1 MLASLHE
8 QYELDRD
15 SAMPL
20 IENLA
25 ETLTEHRRELETCL
39 SPPDTEL
46 IMHHAHSIKGM
57 LLNMGLTPEGLT
69 AKELEDLA
77 RSGASSEELAGAAK
91 ALLRVTNSI
100 LEELATPGGGH
111 EEKS

>member
-1 MLASLHE
+1 MLVSLYE

-20 IENLA
+20 IENLF
-25 ETLTEHRRELETCL
+25 ETLTEHRKGLDACL
-39 SPPDTEL
+39 ASPDTEQ

-69 AKELEDLA
+69 AKDLEELA
-77 RSGASSEELAGAAK
+77 RSGAPAAELTEAAT
-91 ALLRVTNSI
+91 ALLRVTDSI
-100 LEELATPGGGH
+100 LVELRPPLGG
-111 EEKS
+111 